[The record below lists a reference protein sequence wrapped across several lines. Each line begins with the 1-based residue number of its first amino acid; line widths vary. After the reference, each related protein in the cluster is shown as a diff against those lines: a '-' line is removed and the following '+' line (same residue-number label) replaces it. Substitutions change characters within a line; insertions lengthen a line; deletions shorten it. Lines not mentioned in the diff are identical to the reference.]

1 MVTKVG
7 RSRTMLIC
15 TDCGLPADQ
24 REITLFNRQRL
35 RGALA
40 LVAMGGISCL
50 MLVLAT
56 LSDSRNAARLAGFRA
71 ATDDRS
77 DDRSGEDD
85 NGRNQRW
92 MLEPSGLLPSPL
104 AMKEAKAAPSAPQ
117 PKAKASQQEE
127 KKDQAREHQR

>member
-56 LSDSRNAARLAGFRA
+56 LNDSRNAARLAGFRA
-71 ATDDRS
+71 AI

-85 NGRNQRW
+85 DGRNQRW